1 MYSIERQSEI
11 ISLLEHNDEVIVND
25 LALRFDVSKET
36 IRRDLSELEKTGVLV
51 RTHGGA
57 VGNQMDNGQKRFG
70 GEYPVNV
77 RSIRQFKEKSLICKY
92 AARFI
97 GDGDVLFL
105 DNSSTT
111 LYLLQH
117 IPSQY
122 HITVVTNSLRLL
134 HEASILGNTNI
145 QYYSLG
151 GIFKLSNLSC
161 YGTSTQEQARK
172 YFPSVSFLSCAGIR
186 GDGMLTDT
194 SMEES
199 EAKQMMIQQ
208 STRVVL
214 LADHTKFSTSGQV
227 YLAHLS
233 EKFTLVTDEQ
243 AKDTDFSEMKK
254 TGAEILLV

>member
-11 ISLLEHNDEVIVND
+11 LSLLEHNEELIVND
-25 LALRFDVSKET
+25 LALRFQVSKET

-57 VGNQMDNGQKRFG
+57 VGSQLENGQKRFG

-92 AARFI
+92 AARFVR
-97 GDGDVLFL
+97 DGDILFL

-122 HITVVTNSLRLL
+122 HVTVVTNSLRLL
-134 HEASILGNTNI
+134 HEAAVLGNTNI

-161 YGTSTQEQARK
+161 YGNSTQEHARR
-172 YFPSVSFLSCAGIR
+172 YFPNTAFMSCAGIR
-186 GDGMLTDT
+186 KDGMLTDT
-194 SMEES
+194 SLEES
-199 EAKQMMIQQ
+199 ETKQMMVQQ
-208 STRVVL
+208 ATRVVL
-214 LADHTKFSTSGQV
+214 LADHTKFTAAGQV
-227 YLAHLS
+227 YLGNLS
-233 EKFTLVTDEQ
+233 EKFTVVTDGKATGLALGEL
-243 AKDTDFSEMKK
+243 EK
-254 TGAEILLV
+254 TGAEICTV